1 MQDEMLAKCSK
12 KGRIGAKLI
21 HVLLR
26 GSAGQGLAVEMMKN
40 MMQLCKAK

>member
-26 GSAGQGLAVEMMKN
+26 GSAGQGLAGRDNEEHN
-40 MMQLCKAK
+40 TTLQG